1 MVVRRKSYRCFMVYF
16 YWRNYG
22 GSVGK
27 QSEGNSPPRFIDN
40 TNIYKHWFSPSS
52 NGLKILIKKS
62 SLDINNV
69 TVIVVV
75 YYIIIYKCFH
85 KLIVG

>member
-1 MVVRRKSYRCFMVYF
+1 MV
-16 YWRNYG
+16 YWRNYA
-22 GSVGK
+22 SLVGK

-52 NGLKILIKKS
+52 NGLKILIKNS

-69 TVIVVV
+69 AVILVV
-75 YYIIIYKCFH
+75 YYIIIYTFFH
-85 KLIVG
+85 KLMLG